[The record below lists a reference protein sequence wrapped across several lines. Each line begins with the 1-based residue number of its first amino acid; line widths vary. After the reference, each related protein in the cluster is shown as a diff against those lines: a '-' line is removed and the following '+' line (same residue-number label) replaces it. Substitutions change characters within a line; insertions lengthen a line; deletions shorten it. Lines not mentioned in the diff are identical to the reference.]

1 MYGIEGAWLF
11 IVYVNFICAHFQA
24 KKLLF
29 NEINSFVHEK
39 ILLAGKAISEFAQNK
54 IKDGD
59 VIMVYAWYAIGK
71 SSNVIIMFCIR
82 AENLG
87 PYIA

>member
-1 MYGIEGAWLF
+1 M
-11 IVYVNFICAHFQA
+11 
-24 KKLLF
+24 LF

-59 VIMVYAWYAIGK
+59 VIMVYAWYATSK
-71 SSNVIIMFCIR
+71 SSDVMFCIR
-82 AENLG
+82 VEKHNLCISLLQNTC
-87 PYIA
+87 P